1 MPVPTRLLRD
11 DAIAIR
17 PFQPEDARPL
27 FEAID
32 ESRQDAAPWLPD
44 LARVISVDEV
54 EAHIAAQPSQWEA
67 GEAYNFL
74 VTNSDDTMVLGGCGL
89 TQIHAR
95 HRFANLHY
103 WVRSSATGRG
113 IATRSVKL
121 LARFCFEN
129 LGLNRLEILV
139 VEGNDASVR
148 VAENAGA
155 KREGLLRNRIVHNG
169 NPQDAFMFSLIPSDL
184 TH

>member
-17 PFQPEDARPL
+17 PFKPEDARPV

-32 ESRQDAAPWLPD
+32 ESRAEAAPWLPD
-44 LARVISVDEV
+44 LARVTSVDEV
-54 EAHIAAQPSQWEA
+54 EAYIAAQPSLWEA

-95 HRFANLHY
+95 HRFANLYY

-113 IATRSVKL
+113 VATRAVKL
-121 LARFCFEN
+121 LAQFGFEEP
-129 LGLNRLEILV
+129 GLNRLEILV
-139 VEGNDASVR
+139 VKGNDDSVR
-148 VAENAGA
+148 VAEKAGA
-155 KREGLLRNRIVHNG
+155 KREGLLRNRIAYDG
-169 NPQDAFMFSLIPSDL
+169 NPQNTFMFSLIPADL